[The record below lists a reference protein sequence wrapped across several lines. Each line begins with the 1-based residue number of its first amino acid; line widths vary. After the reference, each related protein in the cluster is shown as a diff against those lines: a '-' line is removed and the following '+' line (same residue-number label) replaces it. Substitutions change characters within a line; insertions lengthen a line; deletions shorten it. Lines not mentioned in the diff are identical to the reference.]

1 MKSQTKESKSPPL
14 LQVIQDRKSTQ
25 NVPSGYYGNKQE
37 KALALHI
44 HLQHVQIN
52 MKYKQIIKVGNNNSL
67 NKDEKYP
74 QCPPLKHSSGE
85 GQTHN

>member
-14 LQVIQDRKSTQ
+14 LQVIQEGKLTQ

-37 KALALHI
+37 KVMALHI
-44 HLQHVQIN
+44 HLEHVQIN
-52 MKYKQIIKVGNNNSL
+52 MKYKRIIKVDNNNSL

-74 QCPPLKHSSGE
+74 Q
-85 GQTHN
+85 